1 MLLVVYM
8 IRSKFNMK
16 YSRSILISIG
26 FTIINSI
33 VASIILTTTIIGFI
47 YLVGKTE
54 NLGFIYTLLLVIFLE
69 CIFLFILWWERV
81 YMKKNLNDISLKS
94 ICTIEVLCL
103 FVGALT
109 MNAMSILF
117 FVYILPLSIFNFTVK
132 NTKSLLWLYCFN
144 SILLLAIIILSMV
157 LL

>member
-1 MLLVVYM
+1 
-8 IRSKFNMK
+8 MK
-16 YSRSILISIG
+16 YSRSIFISIG

-81 YMKKNLNDISLKS
+81 YMKKNLNDMSLKS
-94 ICTIEVLCL
+94 TCTIEVLCL
-103 FVGALT
+103 FAGALT
-109 MNAMSILF
+109 MNAMGILF
-117 FVYILPLSIFNFTVK
+117 FVYILPLSILNFNIK
-132 NTKSLLWLYCFN
+132 RTKSLIFTYCFN
-144 SILLLAIIILSMV
+144 SILLLTIILLSM
-157 LL
+157 LLL